1 MRNRQLRDES
11 PVVIAHFPSARIAN
25 EPPFV
30 AATAWSPELNLSR
43 HRTSTEGLRPCFE
56 ECRGLCRL
64 ECVGCAVRDQ
74 IVATATYFSPTADL
88 PSWYTDLSE
97 DQQHLLPDIGP
108 NGGLGPQGW
117 QWLPFDV
124 GHVLSP

>member
-30 AATAWSPELNLSR
+30 AATAWGPELNLSR
-43 HRTSTEGLRPCFE
+43 YRTSTEGLRPCFE

-74 IVATATYFSPTADL
+74 IVATATHFSLRLTSQVGTPSCVNTNNINSPTPVQTAG
-88 PSWYTDLSE
+88 S
-97 DQQHLLPDIGP
+97 GP
-108 NGGLGPQGW
+108 RGRQR
-117 QWLPFDV
+117 LPFDV
-124 GHVLSP
+124 GYVLSL